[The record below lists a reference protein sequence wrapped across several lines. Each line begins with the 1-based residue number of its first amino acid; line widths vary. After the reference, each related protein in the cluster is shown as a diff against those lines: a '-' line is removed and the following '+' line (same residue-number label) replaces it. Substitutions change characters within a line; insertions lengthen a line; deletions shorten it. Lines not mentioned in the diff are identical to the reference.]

1 MRDKP
6 PSVRTIERADI
17 VYSNPQAEA
26 NAEGQPRITVERAA
40 DAERR
45 PKKAVFLRLR
55 GFPVCILSVA

>member
-45 PKKAVFLRLR
+45 PKKAVFL
-55 GFPVCILSVA
+55 